1 MQQGLRPCF
10 WQGSEVKGMSDHIDY
25 LQNLVNALQQQR
37 ASHDASVKTV
47 AERAKELLKGTTTP
61 ASETEQPSPKK

>member
-1 MQQGLRPCF
+1 
-10 WQGSEVKGMSDHIDY
+10 MSDHIDY

-61 ASETEQPSPKK
+61 ASETEQPSQKK